1 MINTL
6 ILLKLKN
13 LISFRNSSYLSTAVN
28 DIFTVAS
35 YIKNFAANLL
45 DVSYKTVT
53 RYQKEKKKLSPLQS
67 EYILKTIVL
76 FNKGNQLF
84 GNKESFNCWLDKPAF
99 GLGNSI
105 PRIFITKVGSINYVI
120 EELSRIAH
128 GDLA

>member
-6 ILLKLKN
+6 ILLKMKN
-13 LISFRNSSYLSTAVN
+13 LISFRNSSNLSTAVN
-28 DIFTVAS
+28 DIF
-35 YIKNFAANLL
+35 
-45 DVSYKTVT
+45 TVT
-53 RYQKEKKKLSPLQS
+53 RYQKEKKKLSHLQS
-67 EYILKTIVL
+67 KYILKTIVL

-120 EELSRIAH
+120 EELSRVAH
-128 GDLA
+128 VDLA